1 MKGLGWIVPLVEI
14 LLSFT
19 SPSCDVVVEPVV
31 GVVVFG
37 VMVVVVVGGGG
48 VEVVVCPGSSLIV
61 VEVVTEE
68 GEVEEVAGDD
78 GGNRTA
84 QSLSASVRVI
94 NPHCPVSD
102 GRRSFSLPEVFNNS
116 NWSRLDD
123 LRGIEMIN

>member
-48 VEVVVCPGSSLIV
+48 GVEVVVCPGSSLIV

-68 GEVEEVAGDD
+68 GEVAGHDC
-78 GGNRTA
+78 GNRTA

-123 LRGIEMIN
+123 LRGIEIIN